1 VPAPGNQD
9 VIMNKALSN
18 NVIWLLVA
26 GYFLWVLADSFF
38 RPASTGVSA
47 TVNVFFV
54 IAIAT
59 LHGLRRYSVKQFLIF
74 FVIAFTVSNFYENL
88 SILTGIPFGHYHYT
102 EALGPKLFLVPLLI
116 APAYFG
122 CGYLA
127 WSLAHVLV
135 GAFGSKLRAEQIWR
149 VPLVAAFV
157 MVMWDLTMDPIAAT
171 VQKQWIWHDGG
182 SYFGVPF
189 VNYLGWLLCIYT
201 IFQLFAIYISRQ
213 NVASEQEEQSDTI
226 DRGYWYQASAAYAT
240 TGLTSGLP
248 ALTGGNAVIT
258 DATGQQWQAMQIY
271 QSMALIAIFTMGFVA
286 LLSVLL
292 VDKHQQRSL

>member
-1 VPAPGNQD
+1 
-9 VIMNKALSN
+9 M
-18 NVIWLLVA
+18 
-26 GYFLWVLADSFF
+26 
-38 RPASTGVSA
+38 
-47 TVNVFFV
+47 
-54 IAIAT
+54 
-59 LHGLRRYSVKQFLIF
+59 
-74 FVIAFTVSNFYENL
+74 IAFIVSNFYENL
-88 SILTGIPFGHYHYT
+88 SILTGFPFGHYHYT

-116 APAYFG
+116 TPAYFG

-127 WSLAHVLV
+127 WSLAHVFV
-135 GAFGSKLRAEQIWR
+135 GVFGNKLRAEQIWR

-189 VNYLGWLLCIYT
+189 VNYLGWLLCVYT
-201 IFQLFAIYISRQ
+201 IFQLFAIYISRES
-213 NVASEQEEQSDTI
+213 VASEQEEPSDTT
-226 DRGYWYQASAAYAT
+226 DRGYWYQAAAAYAT
-240 TGLTSGLP
+240 TGLTWALP

>member
-1 VPAPGNQD
+1 
-9 VIMNKALSN
+9 MNKALSN
-18 NVIWLLVA
+18 TVIWFLVA

-38 RPASTGVSA
+38 HPAATGVSA

-54 IAIAT
+54 IAIVT
-59 LHGLRRYSVKQFLIF
+59 LHGLRRYSLKEFLIF
-74 FVIAFTVSNFYENL
+74 FVIAFIVSNFYENL
-88 SILTGIPFGHYHYT
+88 SILTGFPFGHYHYT
-102 EALGPKLFLVPLLI
+102 DALGPKLFLVPLLI

-127 WSLAHVLV
+127 WSLAHVFV
-135 GAFGSKLRAEQIWR
+135 GVFGSKLRAEQIWR

-189 VNYLGWLLCIYT
+189 VNYLGWLLCVYT

-213 NVASEQEEQSDTI
+213 IVASEQAEPSWY
-226 DRGYWYQASAAYAT
+226 DRS
-240 TGLTSGLP
+240 
-248 ALTGGNAVIT
+248 
-258 DATGQQWQAMQIY
+258 
-271 QSMALIAIFTMGFVA
+271 
-286 LLSVLL
+286 SVLVSSCGRIRDYGSYL
-292 VDKHQQRSL
+292 GATRADRWECRDHRRNRPAVAGHADLPKHGTDRDLHDGVCGASQRSSDR

>member
-1 VPAPGNQD
+1 MPSPCKRD

-18 NVIWLLVA
+18 NVIWPLVA

-38 RPASTGVSA
+38 HPASSGVSA
-47 TVNVFFV
+47 TVNVFFLT
-54 IAIAT
+54 AIAT
-59 LHGLRRYSVKQFLIF
+59 LHGLRRYSLKEFLIF
-74 FVIAFTVSNFYENL
+74 FVITFIVSNFYENL
-88 SILTGIPFGHYHYT
+88 SILTGFPFGHYHYT

-135 GAFGSKLRAEQIWR
+135 GAFGNKLRAEQIWR

-182 SYFGVPF
+182 GYFGVPF
-189 VNYLGWLLCIYT
+189 VNYLGWLLCVYT
-201 IFQLFAIYISRQ
+201 VFQLFAIYISRQ
-213 NVASEQEEQSDTI
+213 SIASEQEEQPDT
-226 DRGYWYQASAAYAT
+226 RNRWYWYQAAAAYAT
-240 TGLTSGLP
+240 TGLTSAIP
-248 ALTGGNAVIT
+248 ALTGGNAVIA
-258 DATGQQWQAMQIY
+258 DATGQQWQTMQIY

-286 LLSVLL
+286 LLSIFPVG
-292 VDKHQQRSL
+292 KHGQSSL

>member
-1 VPAPGNQD
+1 
-9 VIMNKALSN
+9 MNKALSN

-38 RPASTGVSA
+38 HPASTGVSA

-59 LHGLRRYSVKQFLIF
+59 LHGLRRYSLKQFLIF

-88 SILTGIPFGHYHYT
+88 SILTGFPFGHYHYT

-122 CGYLA
+122 CGYLVA
-127 WSLAHVLV
+127 WSLAHVFV
-135 GAFGSKLRAEQIWR
+135 GVFGNKLRAEQIWR

-171 VQKQWIWHDGG
+171 LRSTSPVRALPRHRKSNLIRQIEGTGIKLRPHTRLRVLPGR
-182 SYFGVPF
+182 
-189 VNYLGWLLCIYT
+189 YL
-201 IFQLFAIYISRQ
+201 R
-213 NVASEQEEQSDTI
+213 
-226 DRGYWYQASAAYAT
+226 
-240 TGLTSGLP
+240 
-248 ALTGGNAVIT
+248 
-258 DATGQQWQAMQIY
+258 
-271 QSMALIAIFTMGFVA
+271 
-286 LLSVLL
+286 
-292 VDKHQQRSL
+292 

>member
-1 VPAPGNQD
+1 MPAPGNQD
-9 VIMNKALSN
+9 VIMNKALTN

-47 TVNVFFV
+47 TLNVFFV

-59 LHGLRRYSVKQFLIF
+59 LHGLRRYSLKQFLIF
-74 FVIAFTVSNFYENL
+74 FVIAFIVSNLYENL
-88 SILTGIPFGHYHYT
+88 SILTGFPFGHYHYT

-122 CGYLA
+122 YGYLA
-127 WSLAHVLV
+127 WSLAHVFV
-135 GAFGSKLRAEQIWR
+135 GVFGSKLRAEQIWR

-157 MVMWDLTMDPIAAT
+157 MVMWDLTMDP
-171 VQKQWIWHDGG
+171 WHDGG

-189 VNYLGWLLCIYT
+189 VNYLGWLLCVYIM
-201 IFQLFAIYISRQ
+201 FQLFAIYISRQ
-213 NVASEQEEQSDTI
+213 SVASAQEEQSDTT
-226 DRGYWYQASAAYAT
+226 DRGYRYQAAAAYAT
-240 TGLTSGLP
+240 TGLTSALP

-286 LLSVLL
+286 LLSVFL

>member
-1 VPAPGNQD
+1 MPAPGNQD

-18 NVIWLLVA
+18 NIIWLLVA

-88 SILTGIPFGHYHYT
+88 SILTGFPFGHYHYT

-127 WSLAHVLV
+127 WSLAHVLAGV
-135 GAFGSKLRAEQIWR
+135 FGNKLRAEQIWR

-171 VQKQWIWHDGG
+171 LRSTSPVRALPRHRKSNLI
-182 SYFGVPF
+182 
-189 VNYLGWLLCIYT
+189 
-201 IFQLFAIYISRQ
+201 RQ
-213 NVASEQEEQSDTI
+213 IE
-226 DRGYWYQASAAYAT
+226 G
-240 TGLTSGLP
+240 TGIKL
-248 ALTGGNAVIT
+248 
-258 DATGQQWQAMQIY
+258 
-271 QSMALIAIFTMGFVA
+271 
-286 LLSVLL
+286 
-292 VDKHQQRSL
+292 

>member
-1 VPAPGNQD
+1 MLWPCNRD

-26 GYFLWVLADSFF
+26 GYLLWVLADSFF
-38 RPASTGVSA
+38 HPGSTGVSA

-54 IAIAT
+54 TAIAT
-59 LHGLRRYSVKQFLIF
+59 LHGLWRYSLKEFLIF
-74 FVIAFTVSNFYENL
+74 FVIAFIVSNFYENL
-88 SILTGIPFGHYHYT
+88 SILTGFPFGHYHYT

-127 WSLAHVLV
+127 WSLAHVFV
-135 GAFGSKLRAEQIWR
+135 GVFGNKLRAEQIWR

-157 MVMWDLTMDPIAAT
+157 MVLWDLTMDPIAAT

-189 VNYLGWLLCIYT
+189 VNYLGWLLCVYT
-201 IFQLFAIYISRQ
+201 TFQLFAIYISRQ
-213 NVASEQEEQSDTI
+213 RAASEQEERSDTT
-226 DRGYWYQASAAYAT
+226 DRGYWYQPAAVYAT
-240 TGLTSGLP
+240 TGLTSALP

-258 DATGQQWQAMQIY
+258 DATGQQWQTMQIY
-271 QSMALIAIFTMGFVA
+271 QSMALLAIFTMGFVA
-286 LLSVLL
+286 LLSVFL
-292 VDKHQQRSL
+292 VDKHEQRSL